1 MHLWH
6 DISLGENAPETLTAI
21 IEIPRGSQ
29 NKYEINKETGLIS
42 LDRVLYGANFYP
54 FDYGFA
60 PQTLWED
67 GDALDICVL
76 TTNPLFAGCQVEV
89 RPVGVMHM
97 TDSGESDDK
106 VICVPVGDPRFA
118 HVKDLADIGEHRIK
132 EMQHFFETYKLLQK
146 KEVSVTGIEGADKAK
161 ESVKKSMAMYAEKFR
176 K

>member
-42 LDRVLYGANFYP
+42 LDRVLFGANFYP

-67 GDALDICVL
+67 GDPLDICVL
-76 TTNPLFAGCQVEV
+76 TSNPLFAGCQLEV

-97 TDSGESDDK
+97 VDSGESDDK
-106 VICVPVGDPRFA
+106 VICVPTADPRFA
-118 HVKDLADIGEHRIK
+118 HVKDLADVGEHRIK

-146 KEVSVTGIEGADKAK
+146 KEVKITGIEGAAAAK
-161 ESVKKSMAMYAEKFR
+161 ESIKKSMAMYAEKFG

>member
-6 DISLGENAPETLTAI
+6 DIALGEKAPELLTAI

-42 LDRVLYGANFYP
+42 LDRVLFGANFYP

-76 TTNPLFAGCQVEV
+76 TTNPLFSGCQVEV
-89 RPVGVMHM
+89 RPIGVLHM
-97 TDSGESDDK
+97 MDSGESDDK
-106 VICVPVGDPRFA
+106 VICVPTADPRFA
-118 HVKDLADIGEHRIK
+118 HIKDIADIGEHRVK

-146 KEVSVTGIEGADKAK
+146 KEVKITGIEGAKAAK
-161 ESVKKSMAMYAEKFR
+161 ETIKKSVKFYNDKFG